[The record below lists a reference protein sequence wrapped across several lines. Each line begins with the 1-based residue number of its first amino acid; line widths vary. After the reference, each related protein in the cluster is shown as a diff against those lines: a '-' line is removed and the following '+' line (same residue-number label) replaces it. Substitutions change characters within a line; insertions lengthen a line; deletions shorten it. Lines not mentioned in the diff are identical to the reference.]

1 MRAALPSVLA
11 LAGGLA
17 ALWVWCLVGAFAMP
31 PGSLWR
37 AIGVEVVT
45 RVLS

>member
-1 MRAALPSVLA
+1 MRAAVPSL
-11 LAGGLA
+11 LA
-17 ALWVWCLVGAFAMP
+17 AAGMITGVWLWCLVGAIAAP
-31 PGSLWR
+31 AGSLWR